1 MAYEAQQAELVHAAL
16 VRASA
21 CTKCSWKDIGQN
33 GLKGCRACLREHWR
47 KCYLNR
53 VNLETIN
60 SMNKN
65 GQFDNPELIAFC
77 RGMFSDAALERVTC
91 EGGDVVLRSRGSGP
105 PHHVSPAPIWMR
117 GVRKDPMSGVKEST
131 TAERRLKSSEKA
143 EESDICQKTTEH
155 GMLTLSPTVLR
166 SLANSLETTDIQTV
180 LRIVAY
186 IPDPWAYNRYSNSPG
201 R

>member
-1 MAYEAQQAELVHAAL
+1 MHEVLLEGYRPKRLEGMSRVSSRTLEEVLP
-16 VRASA
+16 
-21 CTKCSWKDIGQN
+21 
-33 GLKGCRACLREHWR
+33 
-47 KCYLNR
+47 NR

-166 SLANSLETTDIQTV
+166 SLANSLETDIQTV

>member
-91 EGGDVVLRSRGSGP
+91 ARVGTWCFAAAVAAHPTTCRPRRSGC
-105 PHHVSPAPIWMR
+105 
-117 GVRKDPMSGVKEST
+117 
-131 TAERRLKSSEKA
+131 
-143 EESDICQKTTEH
+143 EE
-155 GMLTLSPTVLR
+155 
-166 SLANSLETTDIQTV
+166 
-180 LRIVAY
+180 
-186 IPDPWAYNRYSNSPG
+186 
-201 R
+201 